1 MEKRKE
7 YALFGPSGMWLQPAD
22 DTNADCEEAHT
33 ITRKLTEEL
42 STPIVH
48 LLQHRQQQQE
58 PACSTA
64 ILQVFL
70 LLYMNFYILCKQLIN
85 DLTAIYSVFFLPEV

>member
-22 DTNADCEEAHT
+22 DTNAGCGEVHAV
-33 ITRKLTEEL
+33 TRNLTEEL
-42 STPIVH
+42 STPIAH
-48 LLQHRQQQQE
+48 LLQHQQQQQE

-64 ILQVFL
+64 ILQF
-70 LLYMNFYILCKQLIN
+70 FYCCI
-85 DLTAIYSVFFLPEV
+85 